1 MGLATCAPDIML
13 AGTNGSSPF
22 KVEFQAQVLANQILL
37 DFAADREREAVDEA
51 HVAGYLVVRNLSAA
65 EFTDLFLRDGH
76 AAPQPDA
83 RAYRLAVLGVGNT
96 HDGDVEHRRMAIK
109 IFFDF
114 PRINVLTAAD
124 DHILQAA
131 DDIAI
136 ALCVDHR
143 EIAGV
148 HPAP

>member
-1 MGLATCAPDIML
+1 
-13 AGTNGSSPF
+13 
-22 KVEFQAQVLANQILL
+22 VLANQILL

-51 HVAGYLVVRNLSAA
+51 HVAGHLVVRNLSAA
-65 EFTDLFLRDGH
+65 EFADLFLRDAH

-83 RAYRLAVLGVGNT
+83 RADGLAVLGVGNT
-96 HDGDVEHRRMAIK
+96 DDGDVEHRRMAIK

-114 PRINVLTAAD
+114 PRINVLAAAD

-136 ALCVDHR
+136 ALRVEHR